1 MRNQVDNESGIAY
14 GFFAAV
20 VFIVIAAM
28 VYAVLTPIMNGF
40 VTEHNRLINDD
51 MLSVQTKAA
60 FQWNLNAFFLIPV
73 FALVGILLWSVVRAL
88 EQKRLGG

>member
-1 MRNQVDNESGIAY
+1 MPIDHESGIAY

-40 VTEHNRLINDD
+40 VTQHNDLVSKD
-51 MLSVQTKAA
+51 MISVQTKAA
-60 FQWNLNAFFLIPV
+60 FQWNLNAFFLLP
-73 FALVGILLWSVVRAL
+73 ALALIGILLWAVVRAL